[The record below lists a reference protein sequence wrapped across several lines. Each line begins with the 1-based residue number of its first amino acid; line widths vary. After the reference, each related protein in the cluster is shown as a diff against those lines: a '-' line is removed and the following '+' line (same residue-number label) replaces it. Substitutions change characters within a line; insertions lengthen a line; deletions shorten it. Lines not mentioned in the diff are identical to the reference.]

1 VSCEPEGSGAV
12 LNTRTI
18 GLRASALAGAAAI
31 VLCAGSAMAQDGTA
45 KHRHKHAN
53 EDVSARL
60 ARLEQLIA
68 AQQEEIHRLRAQVG
82 GNAQV
87 AAQSGGATTGG
98 EAQSSET
105 GAPNLQE
112 LEAEVQDLKRA
123 QSAQYADIQEQ
134 RHSDVQVSFKNGRP
148 TLKTAGGDFSLAA
161 RALVQ
166 YDSAYYAQGHLPAG
180 TDFSSGSDFRRARL
194 GFSGTL
200 YKDWTYEFL
209 YDLGGSGV
217 EGSTIASAY
226 LQYDGIA
233 PVHLRIG
240 AYPTPES
247 FEDSTSA
254 ADLLFLER
262 AQPVDLERSIAGS
275 DGRQGAT
282 IFSYDDNYFA
292 ALSYTGGLVGESG
305 AFDEEQNLVG
315 RAAYRFIL
323 DDNVNFAVG
332 ADSTY
337 VVRPAD
343 LTAGHEGLE
352 QIRFRERP
360 ELNVDDQ
367 SIRLIDTGTINANHV
382 WTWGLEA
389 TGNWHS
395 LYGQG
400 GYFHYDV
407 DRRDSTL
414 SNPNFDG
421 WYMQASWVLTGE
433 AKPYRSERGAYGSP
447 SPTDEFSFDK
457 FGWGAW
463 ELAGRYSVLD
473 LDFDAGLPGMPTPL
487 DGIRGG
493 EQRIWTAGVN
503 WYPNNAIRF
512 LLDYQHTDASRLNS
526 TGKDIGGRLDALS
539 LRAQVSF

>member
-1 VSCEPEGSGAV
+1 VGSGQV
-12 LNTRTI
+12 
-18 GLRASALAGAAAI
+18 
-31 VLCAGSAMAQDGTA
+31 
-45 KHRHKHAN
+45 AN
-53 EDVSARL
+53 E
-60 ARLEQLIA
+60 
-68 AQQEEIHRLRAQVG
+68 
-82 GNAQV
+82 
-87 AAQSGGATTGG
+87 SGGATQAASNQSP
-98 EAQSSET
+98 ELSDSQVAQI
-105 GAPNLQE
+105 Q
-112 LEAEVQDLKRA
+112 AEVEDLKRA
-123 QSAQYADIQEQ
+123 QAAQYADVQSQ
-134 RHSDVQVSFKNGRP
+134 RQSDVQTSFKNGRP
-148 TLKTAGGDFSLAA
+148 TFKTADGNFSASL

-166 YDSAYYAQGHLPAG
+166 YDSAYYAQGQRPPG
-180 TDFSSGSDFRRARL
+180 TDFSSGSNFRRARL

-200 YKDWTYEFL
+200 YKDWSYEFL

-217 EGSTIASAY
+217 ESATIASAY
-226 LQYDGIA
+226 LQYDALA
-233 PVHLRIG
+233 PVHIRVG

-282 IFSYDDNYFA
+282 IFGYDDNYFA

-305 AFDEEQNLVG
+305 VFDEESNLVG

-323 DDNVNFAVG
+323 GDDVNFAVG
-332 ADSTY
+332 ADTTY
-337 VVRPAD
+337 VIKPAD
-343 LTAGHEGLE
+343 LTAGNEASE
-352 QIRFRERP
+352 AIRLRERP

-367 SIRLIDTGTINANHV
+367 GIRLIDTGNLNANHL

-400 GYFHYDV
+400 GYFGYQV
-407 DRRDSTL
+407 DRRDSPL
-414 SNPNFDG
+414 SNPDFNG
-421 WYMQASWVLTGE
+421 WYLQASWMLTGE
-433 AKPYRSERGAYGSP
+433 AKPWRPERGAYGSP

-457 FGWGAW
+457 IGWGAW

-473 LDFDAGLPGMPTPL
+473 LNFDEGSAGLPLPP

-493 EQRIWTAGVN
+493 EQKIWTAGLN

-512 LLDYQHTDASRLNS
+512 LLDYQHSDVSRLDS
-526 TGKDIGGRLDALS
+526 AGGNLDARLDAVS
-539 LRAQVSF
+539 LRAQVAF